1 MAKKNTAK
9 GPTSW
14 GMFGAE
20 MLFKNLLFVLFI
32 SFLGIVYI
40 ANAHFAESKVRCIQ
54 DLQKEVKL
62 LRWEY
67 MSLKSEN
74 MYDSKLS
81 EVKKIANEQGL
92 KLRKPKKIRSR
103 IND

>member
-14 GMFGAE
+14 GALGAE
-20 MLFKNLLFVLFI
+20 MLFNNLLFVLFL

-40 ANAHFAESKVRCIQ
+40 ANAHFAERKVRRIQ
-54 DLQKEVKL
+54 SLQKEVKL

-81 EVKKIANEQGL
+81 EVKKLANEQGL
-92 KLRKPKKIRSR
+92 KLRKPKKIQVK
-103 IND
+103 